1 MWKMASDAIR
11 LEDVHLKGKSAW
23 HGPVGATSSTSRE
36 R

>member
-11 LEDVHLKGKSAW
+11 LEDADVKGKSAW
-23 HGPVGATSSTSRE
+23 HGPVVATSSTSRE